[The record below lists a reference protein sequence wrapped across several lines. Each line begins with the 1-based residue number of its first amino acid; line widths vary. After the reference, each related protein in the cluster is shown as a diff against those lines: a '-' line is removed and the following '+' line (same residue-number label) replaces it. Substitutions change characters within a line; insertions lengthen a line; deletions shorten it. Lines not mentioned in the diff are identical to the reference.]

1 VPVTLLKPLQ
11 GILCQ
16 LDGGTSAIIG
26 MTINGFGGTSRCP
39 IIPFLL
45 FRQGA
50 ITGLNIEQ
58 LELLV
63 RLLEGM
69 LSIH

>member
-11 GILCQ
+11 GIPCQ
-16 LDGGTSAIIG
+16 LDWWNICIIG
-26 MTINGFGGTSRCP
+26 MTINGLEVPRCP

-45 FRQGA
+45 FRDKD
-50 ITGLNIEQ
+50 TGLNIEQ

-63 RLLEGM
+63 RLL
-69 LSIH
+69 